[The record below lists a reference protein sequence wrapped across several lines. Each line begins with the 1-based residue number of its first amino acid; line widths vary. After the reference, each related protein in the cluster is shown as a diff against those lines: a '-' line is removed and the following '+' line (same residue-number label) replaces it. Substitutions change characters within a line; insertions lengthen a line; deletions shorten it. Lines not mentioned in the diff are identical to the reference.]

1 MVKGTLTPP
10 VPVLKAGH
18 PVPTALLMNVSV
30 GKCVGCGVLNQ
41 TFHFQK
47 RTRVYITCKIGRA

>member
-1 MVKGTLTPP
+1 MSGESSLVVKGTLNPP

-30 GKCVGCGVLNQ
+30 GMCVGCGVLVDL
-41 TFHFQK
+41 K
-47 RTRVYITCKIGRA
+47 